1 MAFKRSAVR
10 SRVAPPIPL
19 SVFCFFIKLCYFICI
34 YFKLIQDTLNGECI
48 MKFKISLS
56 KKINFLC
63 FFFSIYV
70 SADVIQYSGISYV
83 SSNENIQDMF
93 PNTLKIESSIRK
105 TIYNELTLNKDK
117 NANLNLGVS
126 DSFRDGSYSTIIAI
140 ENENISTINLNN
152 NCLRTFS
159 LGIQVIT
166 FNTKDQQIVS
176 ISPNAIRRIYYDEPI
191 NGSCKTTN
199 RKINLLRFAEIFYGL
214 DIPKNDYDKFLPLS
228 DNEIVNKISASSNDT
243 KSFAKESEIIGS
255 VLKDV
260 LNLDI
265 NTIKNTVF
273 FVGID
278 NVELEELASSQLSGN
293 KEFEHN
299 YLFTDFF
306 GDFQEESYKTWAG
319 QQFSK
324 WFSNTYNYP
333 LIPYVKGR
341 ALGRDV
347 SMKFADGSEALNLR
361 LPSLDFGFVIKIKG
375 FKKVKLDESKLREA
389 YAWAAFSVIEFH
401 NVGVKKIAEINL
413 KHVHT
418 EEVNKGDSVDDWNNF
433 NLSQNRIMKDYV
445 TNLMDLDTTWL
456 KKSSKLKSKDFKKH
470 ANLIIDKIGI

>member
-1 MAFKRSAVR
+1 M
-10 SRVAPPIPL
+10 
-19 SVFCFFIKLCYFICI
+19 
-34 YFKLIQDTLNGECI
+34 E
-48 MKFKISLS
+48 FKISLLN
-56 KKINFLC
+56 KINFFAL
-63 FFFSIYV
+63 FLSISIY
-70 SADVIQYSGISYV
+70 AEVIQYSGVSYI
-83 SSNENIQDMF
+83 SSNENIQDIF

-105 TIYNELTLNKDK
+105 TIYNELTLNKEK
-117 NANLNLGVS
+117 NPYLNLGVS

-152 NCLRTFS
+152 NCLKTFS
-159 LGIQVIT
+159 IGIQVIT
-166 FNTKDQQIVS
+166 FNTKDQQIVA

-191 NGSCKTTN
+191 NGSCNTTN
-199 RKINLLRFAEIFYGL
+199 RKINLLRFAEIYYGL
-214 DIPKNDYDKFLPLS
+214 DIPKNDYDKFLSLS
-228 DNEIVNKISASSNDT
+228 DDEIVNKISASSNET

-255 VLKDV
+255 VLKNV
-260 LNLDI
+260 LSLDI

-278 NVELEELASSQLSGN
+278 NVELEELASSQLSGK

-306 GDFQEESYKTWAG
+306 GDFQDESYKTWAG

-389 YAWAAFSVIEFH
+389 YAWAAFSAIEFH

-445 TNLMDLDTTWL
+445 TNLRDLDTVWL